1 MKRMSGVEEQLGV
14 VPGLV
19 PGEDLQPPAG
29 GFLQTLEKVEELFG
43 QSFVFQRLCRTLCQF
58 FWSNTRWSGDWG
70 PRKRQDEGEQGRKC
84 LKIKDDNLKPTKKQ
98 GLKCSKMKKRN

>member
-1 MKRMSGVEEQLGV
+1 MKSMSGVEEQLGV

-43 QSFVFQRLCRTLCQF
+43 QSFLFQRLCRTLCQF
-58 FWSNTRWSGDWG
+58 VGQTLDRQVIGD
-70 PRKRQDEGEQGRKC
+70 QGKGRMRGNKVR
-84 LKIKDDNLKPTKKQ
+84 DV
-98 GLKCSKMKKRN
+98 

>member
-1 MKRMSGVEEQLGV
+1 MRRMSGLEQQLGV

-58 FWSNTRWSGDWG
+58 FGQTLDRQVIGD
-70 PRKRQDEGEQGRKC
+70 QGKGRMRGNKVG
-84 LKIKDDNLKPTKKQ
+84 NV
-98 GLKCSKMKKRN
+98 

>member
-1 MKRMSGVEEQLGV
+1 MKSMSGVEEQLGV

-43 QSFVFQRLCRTLCQF
+43 QSFLFQRLCRTLCQF
-58 FWSNTRWSGDWG
+58 VGQTLDRQVIGD
-70 PRKRQDEGEQGRKC
+70 QGKGRMRGNKVG
-84 LKIKDDNLKPTKKQ
+84 DV
-98 GLKCSKMKKRN
+98 

>member
-1 MKRMSGVEEQLGV
+1 MKSMSGVEEQLGV

-43 QSFVFQRLCRTLCQF
+43 QSFFRSTSLSNTLSIL
-58 FWSNTRWSGDWG
+58 WSNTRSSGDWG
-70 PRKRQDEGEQGRKC
+70 PRKRQDEEEQGRRW
-84 LKIKDDNLKPTKKQ
+84 LKLKNDNLKPTKTTSLEMFKNE
-98 GLKCSKMKKRN
+98 KRK

>member
-1 MKRMSGVEEQLGV
+1 MKSMSGVEQQPGV

-19 PGEDLQPPAG
+19 PGEDLHPPAG

-58 FWSNTRWSGDWG
+58 VGQTLDGQVIGD
-70 PRKRQDEGEQGRKC
+70 QGKGRMRGNKVG
-84 LKIKDDNLKPTKKQ
+84 DV
-98 GLKCSKMKKRN
+98 

>member
-1 MKRMSGVEEQLGV
+1 MKRMSGLEEQPGV

-43 QSFVFQRLCRTLCQF
+43 QSFVFQRFRRTHCQLDGQVI
-58 FWSNTRWSGDWG
+58 GD
-70 PRKRQDEGEQGRKC
+70 QGKGRMRGNKVG
-84 LKIKDDNLKPTKKQ
+84 DV
-98 GLKCSKMKKRN
+98 

>member
-1 MKRMSGVEEQLGV
+1 MKSMSGVEQQPGV

-29 GFLQTLEKVEELFG
+29 RFLQTLEKVEELFG

-58 FWSNTRWSGDWG
+58 FGQTLDGQVIGD
-70 PRKRQDEGEQGRKC
+70 QGKGRMRGNKVG
-84 LKIKDDNLKPTKKQ
+84 NA
-98 GLKCSKMKKRN
+98 

>member
-1 MKRMSGVEEQLGV
+1 MRRMSGVEQQPEV

-43 QSFVFQRLCRTLCQF
+43 QSFVFQRLCRTLGQF
-58 FWSNTRWSGDWG
+58 FWLKTRWSGDWG
-70 PRKRQDEGEQGRKC
+70 PRKREDEGEQGRKC
-84 LKIKDDNLKPTKKQ
+84 LKIKENNLKPTKTTM
-98 GLKCSKMKKRN
+98 LKNEKKKII